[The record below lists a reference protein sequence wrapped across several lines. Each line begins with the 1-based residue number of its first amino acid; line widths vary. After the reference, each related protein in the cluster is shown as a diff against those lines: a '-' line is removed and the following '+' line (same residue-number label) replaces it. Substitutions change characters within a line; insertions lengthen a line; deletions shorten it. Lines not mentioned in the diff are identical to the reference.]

1 MSRILRT
8 TTATL
13 GVLLLTCAVASCA
26 SSDDASKSA
35 GSSGAKATTTRPNDP
50 ADAAAAYV
58 GLTKA
63 AAIARAEREQRP
75 WRIGREDD
83 EQFMLTQDFVENRV
97 TFELDDGKVT
107 KATLG

>member
-1 MSRILRT
+1 MIATLALVLLVVSASCGGSDDSAEST
-8 TTATL
+8 KSTSDGSTAT
-13 GVLLLTCAVASCA
+13 
-26 SSDDASKSA
+26 K
-35 GSSGAKATTTRPNDP
+35 P
-50 ADAAAAYV
+50 ADAGDSAAPYV

-83 EQFMLTQDFVENRV
+83 EQFMLTQDFVEDRV

-107 KATLG
+107 KASLG